1 MQTNLVINGQIM
13 AVVEKDY
20 NGEKTVYTQ
29 FLKEDEKKGF
39 EIIKVKMTVQN
50 DYSKLQQN
58 QVVSIPV
65 TLASVNGNIY
75 FSQSSELKVV
85 REQGK

>member
-1 MQTNLVINGQIM
+1 MQTNISISGTIM
-13 AVVEKDY
+13 AIVEKDY
-20 NGEKTVYTQ
+20 NNEKTVYVQ
-29 FLKEDEKKGF
+29 FLKEDVKKGF
-39 EIIKVKMTVQN
+39 EVIKVKMTVQS

-65 TLASVNGNIY
+65 NLASVNGNIY